1 MASINKVFLLGN
13 LGADPETRYS
23 ADGNAVTNFRMAT
36 TVYYKDKGGERK
48 EVTEWHRCV
57 AFGSTGEVAGEYLL
71 KGSQVHVEG
80 RIQTRKWEDKEG
92 NDRYTTEIVVDRL
105 TLLGKKGDDDDDRPR
120 KPAKADKPQPRQSG
134 KPASKRIE
142 DLEDDIPF

>member
-23 ADGNAVTNFRMAT
+23 TDGNAVTNFRMAT
-36 TVYYKDKGGERK
+36 TVYYKDKNGERK

-57 AFGSTGEVAGEYLL
+57 AFGQVAEVAGEYLF
-71 KGSQVHVEG
+71 KGSQCHVEG

-105 TLLGKKGDDDDDRPR
+105 TLLGKKDDDDRPAR
-120 KPAKADKPQPRQSG
+120 KPAKQESAPAKG
-134 KPASKRIE
+134 KPTKGGRIE